1 MNGTLVIE
9 NCAVA
14 TVDERGSEYAVGYVV
29 VSDGRI
35 VQVGPGAAPVLQHDG
50 ARVVDGS
57 GCLATPGLVNSHH
70 HLYQW
75 IFRGLAQDATLF
87 DWLTELYPRWAR
99 IDEPAVY
106 AAARAGLGWLALSGC
121 TTSSDHHYLFPR
133 GSGDL
138 LGATIRAA
146 RELGVRLDATR
157 GSMDLGRSAGGLP
170 PDSVVENLD
179 EILGASQEAV
189 ERYHDPAP
197 GSLTRIALAPCSP
210 FSVTDE
216 LMKQSAVLARELGV
230 RLHTHLAETVEEDEY
245 CREQFGVTPA
255 EYVESLGWMGE
266 DVWFAHGVHLDD
278 AAIARMAATG
288 TGLAHCPSSNGRLGA
303 GLAPIKALLNV
314 GAPVG
319 LGVDGAASQESGML
333 VEELRQAVYISRLRA
348 LTGAADRSLDAR
360 TALRLATAGGARVL
374 GRQDEIGSLVPGYC
388 ADIALWKLDGLGH
401 ADITDPVAALVF
413 GPPAPLKLL
422 TVSGE
427 IVVEDAE
434 LRTANSAELA
444 REAKAA
450 HLRMMRTMEAR

>member
-1 MNGTLVIE
+1 MSGTFVIE

-14 TVDERGSEYAVGYVV
+14 TVDGRGSEYAVGYVV

-75 IFRGLAQDATLF
+75 IFRGLARDATLF

-99 IDEPAVY
+99 IDEPAVR
-106 AAARAGLGWLALSGC
+106 AAARAGLGWLALSGT
-121 TTSSDHHYLFPR
+121 TTSADHHYVFPR

-138 LGATIRAA
+138 LGATLRAA
-146 RELGVRLDATR
+146 REVGVRLDATR

-170 PDSVVENLD
+170 PDSVVEDLD
-179 EILGASQEAV
+179 EILSASADAV
-189 ERYHDPAP
+189 ERYHDPSP

-230 RLHTHLAETVEEDEY
+230 RLHTHLAETVEEDAY

-255 EYVESLGWMGE
+255 EYVESLGWMGA

-303 GLAPIKALLNV
+303 GLAPIKALLKA

-333 VEELRQAVYISRLRA
+333 VEELRQSVYVSRYRA

-360 TALRLATAGGARVL
+360 TALYLGTAGGARVL
-374 GRQDEIGSLVPGYC
+374 GRQDEIGSLAPGYC

-422 TVSGE
+422 TVHGE
-427 IVVEDAE
+427 TVVEDGE
-434 LRTANSAELA
+434 LRTVDAAELA
-444 REAKAA
+444 RDARAA
-450 HLRMMRTMEAR
+450 HLRMMEEDR

>member
-1 MNGTLVIE
+1 MSGTLVIE

-14 TVDERGSEYAVGYVV
+14 TVDGRGSEYAVGYVV

-35 VQVGPGAAPVLQHDG
+35 VQVGPGAAPVLLHDG

-87 DWLTELYPRWAR
+87 EWLTELYPKWAR
-99 IDEPAVY
+99 IDEAAVH

-146 RELGVRLDATR
+146 REVGVRLDATR

-170 PDSVVENLD
+170 PDSVVEDLD
-179 EILGASQEAV
+179 EILTASKEAV
-189 ERYHDPAP
+189 ERYHDPSP

-216 LMKQSAVLARELGV
+216 LMKQSAVLARDLGV

-255 EYVESLGWMGE
+255 QYVESLGWMGE

-278 AAIARMAATG
+278 AAIARMADTG

-303 GLAPIKALLNV
+303 GLAPIKALLNA

-319 LGVDGAASQESGML
+319 LGVDGAASQESGLL
-333 VEELRQAVYISRLRA
+333 VEELRQAVYVSRLRA

-360 TALRLATAGGARVL
+360 TALHLATAGGARLL
-374 GRQDEIGSLVPGYC
+374 GRQNEIGSLIPGYC

-401 ADITDPVAALVF
+401 AGITDPVAALVF

-422 TVSGE
+422 TVHGE
-427 IVVEDAE
+427 IVVEDGE
-434 LRTANSAELA
+434 LRTVDSAELA
-444 REAKAA
+444 RGAKAA
-450 HLRMMRTMEAR
+450 HLRMMEAR

>member
-1 MNGTLVIE
+1 MSGTLVIE

-14 TVDERGSEYAVGYVV
+14 TVDGRGSEYAVGYVV

-35 VQVGPGAAPVLQHDG
+35 VQVGPGAAPVLLHDG

-87 DWLTELYPRWAR
+87 EWLTELYPKWAR
-99 IDEPAVY
+99 IDEAAVH

-146 RELGVRLDATR
+146 REVGVRLDATR

-179 EILGASQEAV
+179 EILKASKEAV
-189 ERYHDPAP
+189 ERHHDPSP

-216 LMKQSAVLARELGV
+216 LMKQSAVLARDLGV

-255 EYVESLGWMGE
+255 QYVESLGWMGE
-266 DVWFAHGVHLDD
+266 DVWFAHGVHLDA
-278 AAIARMAATG
+278 AAIARMADTG

-303 GLAPIKALLNV
+303 GLAPIKDLLNA

-319 LGVDGAASQESGML
+319 LGVDGAASQESGLL
-333 VEELRQAVYISRLRA
+333 VEELRQAVYVSRLRA

-360 TALRLATAGGARVL
+360 TALHLATAGGARVL
-374 GRQDEIGSLVPGYC
+374 GRQNEIGSLIPGYC

-422 TVSGE
+422 TVHGE
-427 IVVEDAE
+427 IVVEDGE
-434 LRTANSAELA
+434 LRTVDSAELA
-444 REAKAA
+444 RDAKAA
-450 HLRMMRTMEAR
+450 HLRMMEAR

>member
-1 MNGTLVIE
+1 MSGTLVVE

-14 TVDERGSEYAVGYVV
+14 TVDGRGSEYAVGYVV

-35 VQVGPGAAPVLQHDG
+35 VQVGPGAAPVLLHDG

-87 DWLTELYPRWAR
+87 EWLTQLYPKWAR
-99 IDEPAVY
+99 IDEPAVH

-146 RELGVRLDATR
+146 REVGVRLDATR

-179 EILGASQEAV
+179 EILKASKEAV
-189 ERYHDPAP
+189 ERYHDPSP

-230 RLHTHLAETVEEDEY
+230 RLHTHLAETVEEDQY

-278 AAIARMAATG
+278 AAIARMADTG

-303 GLAPIKALLNV
+303 GLAPIKALLNA

-319 LGVDGAASQESGML
+319 LGVDGAASQESGLL
-333 VEELRQAVYISRLRA
+333 VEELRQAVYVSRLRA

-360 TALRLATAGGARVL
+360 TALHLATAGGARVL
-374 GRQDEIGSLVPGYC
+374 GRQNEIGSLIPGYC

-422 TVSGE
+422 TVHGE
-427 IVVEDAE
+427 IVVEDGG
-434 LRTANSAELA
+434 LRNVDSAELA
-444 REAKAA
+444 RDARAA
-450 HLRMMRTMEAR
+450 HLRMMEAR

>member
-1 MNGTLVIE
+1 
-9 NCAVA
+9 
-14 TVDERGSEYAVGYVV
+14 
-29 VSDGRI
+29 
-35 VQVGPGAAPVLQHDG
+35 
-50 ARVVDGS
+50 VVDGS

-87 DWLTELYPRWAR
+87 EWLTELYPKWAR
-99 IDEPAVY
+99 IDEPAVH

-146 RELGVRLDATR
+146 REVGVRLDATR

-179 EILGASQEAV
+179 EILNASKEAV
-189 ERYHDPAP
+189 ERHHDPSP
-197 GSLTRIALAPCSP
+197 GSMTRIALAPCSP

-278 AAIARMAATG
+278 AAIARMADTG

-303 GLAPIKALLNV
+303 GLAPIKALLNA

-333 VEELRQAVYISRLRA
+333 VEELRQAVYVSRLRA

-374 GRQDEIGSLVPGYC
+374 GRQNEIGSLIPGYC

-422 TVSGE
+422 TVHGE
-427 IVVEDAE
+427 IVVEDGE
-434 LRTANSAELA
+434 LRTVDSAELA
-444 REAKAA
+444 RDAKAA
-450 HLRMMRTMEAR
+450 HLRMMEVRG

>member
-1 MNGTLVIE
+1 LNATSLVIE

-14 TVDERGSEYAVGYVV
+14 TVDGRGSEYAVGYVV
-29 VSDGRI
+29 VSGGRI
-35 VQVGPGAAPVLQHDG
+35 VQVGSGAAPAFQHDG

-87 DWLTELYPRWAR
+87 EWLTELYPRWAR

-133 GSGDL
+133 GAGDL

-146 RELGVRLDATR
+146 REVGLRLDATR

-170 PDSVVENLD
+170 PDEVVEDLED
-179 EILGASQEAV
+179 ILIASKEAV
-189 ERYHDPAP
+189 ERHHDPAP
-197 GSLTRIALAPCSP
+197 GALTRIALAPCSP
-210 FSVTDE
+210 FSVSGE
-216 LMKQSAVLARELGV
+216 LMRRSAELARELGV
-230 RLHTHLAETVEEDEY
+230 RLHTHLAETVEEDAY
-245 CREQFGVTPA
+245 CRELYGLTPA
-255 EYVESLGWMGE
+255 EYVESLGWMGD

-278 AAIARMAATG
+278 PAIARMAATG

-303 GLAPIKALLNV
+303 GLAPIKALV
-314 GAPVG
+314 SAGAPVG

-333 VEELRQAVYISRLRA
+333 VEELRQSVYVSRLRA
-348 LTGAADRSLDAR
+348 LTGSAERSLDAR
-360 TALRLATAGGARVL
+360 TALRLGTAGGARVL
-374 GRQDEIGSLVPGYC
+374 GRQDEIGTLAPGYF
-388 ADIALWKLDGLGH
+388 ADIALWRLDGLGH
-401 ADITDPVAALVF
+401 ADIADPVAALVF

-422 TVSGE
+422 TVHGR
-427 IVVEDAE
+427 IVVEDGE
-434 LRTANSAELA
+434 LRTVDSAELA
-444 REAKAA
+444 REARAA
-450 HLRMMRTMEAR
+450 HRRMMEGG

>member
-1 MNGTLVIE
+1 MNRTLVVE
-9 NCAVA
+9 NCAVT

-35 VQVGPGAAPVLQHDG
+35 VQVGPGAAPVLPHDG

-87 DWLTELYPRWAR
+87 DWLRELYPRWAR
-99 IDEPAVY
+99 IDEPAVH

-121 TTSSDHHYLFPR
+121 TTSADHHYVFPR

-146 RELGVRLDATR
+146 REVGVRLDATR
-157 GSMDLGRSAGGLP
+157 GSMDLGASAGGLP
-170 PDSVVENLD
+170 PDSVVEDLD
-179 EILGASQEAV
+179 EILRASREAV
-189 ERYHDPAP
+189 ERYHDPSP
-197 GSLTRIALAPCSP
+197 GSFTRIALAPCSP

-216 LMKQSAVLARELGV
+216 LMKQSAVLARDLGV
-230 RLHTHLAETVEEDEY
+230 RLHTHLAETVEEDAY

-255 EYVESLGWMGE
+255 EYVESLGWMGP

-303 GLAPIKALLNV
+303 GLAPIKALLNAGV
-314 GAPVG
+314 PVG

-333 VEELRQAVYISRLRA
+333 VEELRQTVYLSRLRA
-348 LTGAADRSLDAR
+348 QTGAADRSLDAR
-360 TALRLATAGGARVL
+360 NALRLATNGGARLL
-374 GRQDEIGSLVPGYC
+374 GRESEIGSLVPGYC

-422 TVSGE
+422 TVNGE
-427 IVVEDAE
+427 IVVEDGE
-434 LRTANSAELA
+434 LRTVDADELA
-444 REAKAA
+444 RDARAA
-450 HLRMMRTMEAR
+450 HLRMMEAD

>member
-1 MNGTLVIE
+1 MSGTLVIE

-14 TVDERGSEYAVGYVV
+14 TVDGRGSEYAVGYVV

-35 VQVGPGAAPVLQHDG
+35 VQVGPGAAPVLLHDG

-87 DWLTELYPRWAR
+87 EWLTELYPKWAR
-99 IDEPAVY
+99 IDEAAVH

-146 RELGVRLDATR
+146 REVGVRLDATR

-170 PDSVVENLD
+170 PDSVVEDLD
-179 EILGASQEAV
+179 EILKASKEAV
-189 ERYHDPAP
+189 ERYHDASP

-216 LMKQSAVLARELGV
+216 LMKQSAVLARDLGV

-278 AAIARMAATG
+278 AAIARMADTG

-303 GLAPIKALLNV
+303 GLAPIKALLNA

-319 LGVDGAASQESGML
+319 LGVDGAASQESGLL
-333 VEELRQAVYISRLRA
+333 VEELRQAVYVSRLRA

-360 TALRLATAGGARVL
+360 TALHLATAGGARVL
-374 GRQDEIGSLVPGYC
+374 GRQNEIGSLIPGYC

-401 ADITDPVAALVF
+401 AGITDPVAALVF

-422 TVSGE
+422 TVHGE
-427 IVVEDAE
+427 IVVEDGE
-434 LRTANSAELA
+434 LRTVDSVELA
-444 REAKAA
+444 RGAKAA
-450 HLRMMRTMEAR
+450 HLRMMEAS

>member
-35 VQVGPGAAPVLQHDG
+35 VQVGPGAAPVLPHDG

-87 DWLTELYPRWAR
+87 GWLTELYPYWAR

-121 TTSSDHHYLFPR
+121 TTSADHHYVFPR

-146 RELGVRLDATR
+146 REVGVRLDATR

-170 PDSVVENLD
+170 PDSVVENLE
-179 EILGASQEAV
+179 EILTASKDAV
-189 ERYHDPAP
+189 DRHHDPSP
-197 GSLTRIALAPCSP
+197 GALTRIALAPCSP
-210 FSVTDE
+210 FSVTGD
-216 LMKQSAVLARELGV
+216 LMRQSAALARELGV

-245 CREQFGVTPA
+245 CRSEHGLTPA

-266 DVWFAHGVHLDD
+266 DVWFAHGVHLDV

-288 TGLAHCPSSNGRLGA
+288 TGLAHCPCSNGRLGA
-303 GLAPIKALLNV
+303 GLAPIKALLNAGV
-314 GAPVG
+314 PVG

-333 VEELRQAVYISRLRA
+333 VEELRQSVYVSRMRA

-360 TALRLATAGGARVL
+360 AALRLATAGGARVL
-374 GRQDEIGSLVPGYC
+374 GRDDEIGSLIPGYC

-422 TVSGE
+422 TVHGE
-427 IVVEDAE
+427 IVVEDGE
-434 LRTANSAELA
+434 LRTVDSEELA
-444 REAKAA
+444 REARAA
-450 HLRMMRTMEAR
+450 HLRMMEAGS

>member
-1 MNGTLVIE
+1 MSGTLVIE

-14 TVDERGSEYAVGYVV
+14 TVDGRGSEYAVGYVV

-35 VQVGPGAAPVLQHDG
+35 VQVGPGAAPVLLHDG

-87 DWLTELYPRWAR
+87 EWLTELYPKWAR
-99 IDEPAVY
+99 IDEAAVH

-146 RELGVRLDATR
+146 REVGVRLDATR

-170 PDSVVENLD
+170 PDSVVEDLD
-179 EILGASQEAV
+179 EILTASKEAV
-189 ERYHDPAP
+189 ERYHDPSP

-216 LMKQSAVLARELGV
+216 LMKQSAVLARDLGV

-278 AAIARMAATG
+278 AAIARMADTG

-303 GLAPIKALLNV
+303 GLAPIKALLNA

-319 LGVDGAASQESGML
+319 LGVDGAASQESGLL
-333 VEELRQAVYISRLRA
+333 VEELRQAVYVSRLRA

-360 TALRLATAGGARVL
+360 TALHLATAGGARLL
-374 GRQDEIGSLVPGYC
+374 GRQNEIGSLIPGYC

-401 ADITDPVAALVF
+401 AGITDPVAALVF

-422 TVSGE
+422 TVHGE
-427 IVVEDAE
+427 IVVEDGE
-434 LRTANSAELA
+434 LRTVDSAELA
-444 REAKAA
+444 RGAKAA
-450 HLRMMRTMEAR
+450 HLRMMEAR

>member
-1 MNGTLVIE
+1 MSGTLVVE

-14 TVDERGSEYAVGYVV
+14 TVDGRGSEYAVGYVV

-35 VQVGPGAAPVLQHDG
+35 VQVGPGAAPVLQHGG

-99 IDEPAVY
+99 IDEPAVH

-121 TTSSDHHYLFPR
+121 STSSDHHYLFPR

-146 RELGVRLDATR
+146 REVGVRLDATR

-179 EILGASQEAV
+179 EILKASKEAV
-189 ERYHDPAP
+189 DRHHDPSP

-255 EYVESLGWMGE
+255 EYVESLGWM
-266 DVWFAHGVHLDD
+266 
-278 AAIARMAATG
+278 
-288 TGLAHCPSSNGRLGA
+288 
-303 GLAPIKALLNV
+303 
-314 GAPVG
+314 
-319 LGVDGAASQESGML
+319 
-333 VEELRQAVYISRLRA
+333 
-348 LTGAADRSLDAR
+348 
-360 TALRLATAGGARVL
+360 
-374 GRQDEIGSLVPGYC
+374 
-388 ADIALWKLDGLGH
+388 
-401 ADITDPVAALVF
+401 
-413 GPPAPLKLL
+413 
-422 TVSGE
+422 
-427 IVVEDAE
+427 
-434 LRTANSAELA
+434 
-444 REAKAA
+444 
-450 HLRMMRTMEAR
+450 

>member
-1 MNGTLVIE
+1 MSGTLVIE

-14 TVDERGSEYAVGYVV
+14 TVDGRGSEYAVGYVV

-87 DWLTELYPRWAR
+87 DWLAELYPRWSR

-121 TTSSDHHYLFPR
+121 TTSADHHYLFPR
-133 GSGDL
+133 GAGDL

-146 RELGVRLDATR
+146 REVGVRLDATR

-170 PDSVVENLD
+170 PDSLVEGLD
-179 EILGASQEAV
+179 AILTASAQAV
-189 ERYHDPAP
+189 ERYHDPSP
-197 GSLTRIALAPCSP
+197 GSFTRIALAPCSP

-216 LMKQSAVLARELGV
+216 LMKQSAALARELGV

-245 CREQFGVTPA
+245 CHDQFGVTPA
-255 EYVESLGWMGE
+255 EYVDSLGWMGE
-266 DVWFAHGVHLDD
+266 DVWFAHGVHLDT
-278 AAIARMAATG
+278 ASIARMAATG
-288 TGLAHCPSSNGRLGA
+288 TGLAHCPSSNGRLGS
-303 GLAPIKALLNV
+303 GLAPIKALLKA

-333 VEELRQAVYISRLRA
+333 VEELRQAVYVSRLRA
-348 LTGAADRSLDAR
+348 LSGSTSRALDAR
-360 TALRLATAGGARVL
+360 TALHMATAGGARVL
-374 GRQDEIGSLVPGYC
+374 GRQDEIGSLIPGYC

-422 TVSGE
+422 TVHGE
-427 IVVEDAE
+427 IVVEDGE
-434 LRTANSAELA
+434 LRTVDADVLA
-444 REAKAA
+444 REARSA
-450 HLRMMRTMEAR
+450 HLRMMEAG

>member
-9 NCAVA
+9 DCAVA

-35 VQVGPGAAPVLQHDG
+35 VQVGSGAVPAFQHDG

-87 DWLTELYPRWAR
+87 EWLTELYPRWAR
-99 IDEPAVY
+99 IDEPAVH

-121 TTSSDHHYLFPR
+121 TTSTDHHYLFPR
-133 GSGDL
+133 GAGDL

-146 RELGVRLDATR
+146 REVGVRLDATR

-170 PDSVVENLD
+170 PDEVVEDLED
-179 EILGASQEAV
+179 ILIASKEAV
-189 ERYHDPAP
+189 ERHHDPSF

-210 FSVTDE
+210 FSVSAE
-216 LMKQSAVLARELGV
+216 LMRQSAELARELGV
-230 RLHTHLAETVEEDEY
+230 RLHTHLAETVEEDAY
-245 CREQFGVTPA
+245 CRDLYDRTPA

-278 AAIARMAATG
+278 PAIARMAETG

-303 GLAPIKALLNV
+303 GLAPIKALLNA

-333 VEELRQAVYISRLRA
+333 VEELRQSVYVSRMRA
-348 LTGAADRSLDAR
+348 LTGSAERSLDAR
-360 TALRLATAGGARVL
+360 TALRLGTAGGARVL
-374 GRQDEIGSLVPGYC
+374 GRQHEIGSLAPGYC

-422 TVSGE
+422 TVNGR
-427 IVVEDAE
+427 IVVEDGQLTTVDA
-434 LRTANSAELA
+434 AELA
-444 REAKAA
+444 REARAA
-450 HLRMMRTMEAR
+450 HRRMMEADVR

>member
-1 MNGTLVIE
+1 MSGTLVIE

-14 TVDERGSEYAVGYVV
+14 TVDGRGSEYAVGYVV

-35 VQVGPGAAPVLQHDG
+35 VQVGPGAAPVLLHDG

-87 DWLTELYPRWAR
+87 EWLTELYPKWAR
-99 IDEPAVY
+99 IDEAAVH

-146 RELGVRLDATR
+146 REVGVRLDATR

-179 EILGASQEAV
+179 EILEASKEAV
-189 ERYHDPAP
+189 ERYHDASP

-216 LMKQSAVLARELGV
+216 LMKQSAVLARDLGV

-278 AAIARMAATG
+278 AAIARMADTG

-303 GLAPIKALLNV
+303 GLAPIKALLNA

-319 LGVDGAASQESGML
+319 LGVDGAASQESGLL
-333 VEELRQAVYISRLRA
+333 VEELRQAVYVSRLRA

-360 TALRLATAGGARVL
+360 TALHLATAGGARVL
-374 GRQDEIGSLVPGYC
+374 GRQNEIGSLIPGYC

-401 ADITDPVAALVF
+401 AGITDPVAALVF
-413 GPPAPLKLL
+413 GPPARLKLL
-422 TVSGE
+422 TVHGE
-427 IVVEDAE
+427 IVVEDGE
-434 LRTANSAELA
+434 LRTVDSAELA
-444 REAKAA
+444 RGAKAA
-450 HLRMMRTMEAR
+450 HLRMMEAS

>member
-1 MNGTLVIE
+1 
-9 NCAVA
+9 
-14 TVDERGSEYAVGYVV
+14 
-29 VSDGRI
+29 
-35 VQVGPGAAPVLQHDG
+35 
-50 ARVVDGS
+50 
-57 GCLATPGLVNSHH
+57 
-70 HLYQW
+70 
-75 IFRGLAQDATLF
+75 
-87 DWLTELYPRWAR
+87 
-99 IDEPAVY
+99 
-106 AAARAGLGWLALSGC
+106 
-121 TTSSDHHYLFPR
+121 
-133 GSGDL
+133 
-138 LGATIRAA
+138 
-146 RELGVRLDATR
+146 
-157 GSMDLGRSAGGLP
+157 
-170 PDSVVENLD
+170 
-179 EILGASQEAV
+179 
-189 ERYHDPAP
+189 
-197 GSLTRIALAPCSP
+197 
-210 FSVTDE
+210 
-216 LMKQSAVLARELGV
+216 MKQSAVLARELGV

-303 GLAPIKALLNV
+303 GLAPIKALLNA

>member
-14 TVDERGSEYAVGYVV
+14 TLDGRGSEYAVGYVV

-35 VQVGPGAAPVLQHDG
+35 VQVGPGAAPVLQHGG

-87 DWLTELYPRWAR
+87 EWLTELYPKWAR

-146 RELGVRLDATR
+146 REVGVRLDATR

-179 EILGASQEAV
+179 EILEASKEAV
-189 ERYHDPAP
+189 ERHHDPSP

-216 LMKQSAVLARELGV
+216 LMKQSAVLARDLGV

-278 AAIARMAATG
+278 AAIARMADTG

-303 GLAPIKALLNV
+303 GLAPIKALLNA

-333 VEELRQAVYISRLRA
+333 VEELRQAVYVSRLRA

-360 TALRLATAGGARVL
+360 TALHLATAGGARVL
-374 GRQDEIGSLVPGYC
+374 GRQNEIGSLIPGYC

-422 TVSGE
+422 TVHGE
-427 IVVEDAE
+427 IVVEDGE
-434 LRTANSAELA
+434 LRTVDSAELA
-444 REAKAA
+444 RDAKAA
-450 HLRMMRTMEAR
+450 HLRMMEEG

>member
-1 MNGTLVIE
+1 MSGTLVIE

-35 VQVGPGAAPVLQHDG
+35 VQVGPGAAPVRWHDG

-87 DWLTELYPRWAR
+87 EWLVELYPRWAR

-106 AAARAGLGWLALSGC
+106 AAAGAGLGWLALSGC
-121 TTSSDHHYLFPR
+121 STSSDHHYLFPR

-138 LGATIRAA
+138 LGATIMAA
-146 RELGVRLDATR
+146 RAVGVRLDATR
-157 GSMDLGRSAGGLP
+157 GSMDLGESAGGLP
-170 PDSVVENLD
+170 PDSVVEDLD
-179 EILGASQEAV
+179 EILSASKDAV
-189 ERYHDPAP
+189 DRYHDPSP

-210 FSVTDE
+210 FSVTGE
-216 LMKQSAVLARELGV
+216 LMKQSAELARDLGV
-230 RLHTHLAETVEEDEY
+230 RLHTHLAETVDEDDY

-255 EYVESLGWMGE
+255 EYVESLGWMGA

-278 AAIARMAATG
+278 AAIARMAATA

-303 GLAPIKALLNV
+303 GLAPIKTLLNAGV
-314 GAPVG
+314 PVG

-333 VEELRQAVYISRLRA
+333 VEELRQAVYVSRLRA
-348 LTGAADRSLDAR
+348 LTGAADRSIDAR

-374 GRQDEIGSLVPGYC
+374 GRQDEIGSLTPGRF

-422 TVSGE
+422 TVNGE
-427 IVVEDAE
+427 VVVEDGE
-434 LRTANSAELA
+434 LRTVDSAELA
-444 REAKAA
+444 REARAA
-450 HLRMMRTMEAR
+450 HLRMMEAG

>member
-1 MNGTLVIE
+1 MSGTLVVE

-14 TVDERGSEYAVGYVV
+14 TVDGRGSEYAVGYVV

-35 VQVGPGAAPVLQHDG
+35 VQVGPGAAPVLQHGG

-87 DWLTELYPRWAR
+87 DWLAELYPRWAR
-99 IDEPAVY
+99 IDEPAVH

-121 TTSSDHHYLFPR
+121 STSSDHHYLFPR

-146 RELGVRLDATR
+146 REVGVRLDATR

-179 EILGASQEAV
+179 EILKASKEAV
-189 ERYHDPAP
+189 DRHHDPSP

-278 AAIARMAATG
+278 AAIARMADTG

-303 GLAPIKALLNV
+303 GLAPIKALLNA

-333 VEELRQAVYISRLRA
+333 VEELRQAVYASRLRA

-360 TALRLATAGGARVL
+360 TALQLATAGGARVL
-374 GRQDEIGSLVPGYC
+374 GRQNEIGSLVPGYC

-422 TVSGE
+422 TVHGE
-427 IVVEDAE
+427 IVVEDGE
-434 LRTANSAELA
+434 LRTVDSAELA
-444 REAKAA
+444 RDAKAA
-450 HLRMMRTMEAR
+450 HLRMMEARR

>member
-35 VQVGPGAAPVLQHDG
+35 VQVGSGAAPAFQHDG

-87 DWLTELYPRWAR
+87 EWLTELYPRWAR

-121 TTSSDHHYLFPR
+121 TTSTDHHYLFPR
-133 GSGDL
+133 GAGDL

-146 RELGVRLDATR
+146 REVGVRLDATR

-170 PDSVVENLD
+170 PDSVVEDLED
-179 EILGASQEAV
+179 ILVASKEAV
-189 ERYHDPAP
+189 ERHHDPSF

-210 FSVTDE
+210 FSVSAE
-216 LMKQSAVLARELGV
+216 LMRQSAELARELGV
-230 RLHTHLAETVEEDEY
+230 RLHTHLAETVEEDAY
-245 CREQFGVTPA
+245 CRDLYDRTPA

-278 AAIARMAATG
+278 PAIARMAETG

-303 GLAPIKALLNV
+303 GLAPIKALLNA

-333 VEELRQAVYISRLRA
+333 VEELRQSVYVSRMRA
-348 LTGAADRSLDAR
+348 LTGSAERSLDAR
-360 TALRLATAGGARVL
+360 TALRLGTAGGARVL
-374 GRQDEIGSLVPGYC
+374 GRQDEIGSLAPGYC

-401 ADITDPVAALVF
+401 ADIADPVAALVL

-422 TVSGE
+422 TVNGRV
-427 IVVEDAE
+427 VVEDGQLTTVDA
-434 LRTANSAELA
+434 AELA
-444 REAKAA
+444 REARAA
-450 HLRMMRTMEAR
+450 HRRMMEVDVR